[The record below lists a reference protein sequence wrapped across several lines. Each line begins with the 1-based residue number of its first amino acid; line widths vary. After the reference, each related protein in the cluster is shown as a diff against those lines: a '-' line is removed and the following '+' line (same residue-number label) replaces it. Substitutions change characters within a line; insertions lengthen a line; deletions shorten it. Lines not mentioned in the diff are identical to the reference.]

1 MNMNIPSGGIMF
13 FSHYPIIARESRL
26 PLYLVS
32 LGMHDCQPRVK
43 RGTEYGF
50 PQIFYCTKGRG
61 KLCYDGMM
69 TEIRAG
75 MGFFIPASYPHE
87 YYPAEKVWDL
97 HWMIPGRYACDR
109 LLSEM
114 GFNKPVTFTLGST
127 SGLDKL
133 FMNMHVS
140 LQSDNIYGNLKSS
153 AILYDFM
160 IELDNAMNH
169 LTSSSGTNPA
179 LKKCLE
185 FIDTDYAGQITMD
198 DLCDISHMSKQHIC
212 RLFRSCLGTR
222 PMEYIA
228 KRRIQAA
235 KELLSG
241 TELTVEDIA
250 DRTGFCTSSYFCK
263 LFKRYEDMTPTQFRS
278 SHELITDVSTV
289 R

>member
-1 MNMNIPSGGIMF
+1 MF

-97 HWMIPGRYACDR
+97 HWIIPGGYACDR

-127 SGLDKL
+127 SRLDKL

-140 LQSDNIYGNLKSS
+140 LQSDNLNL
-153 AILYDFM
+153 
-160 IELDNAMNH
+160 
-169 LTSSSGTNPA
+169 TT
-179 LKKCLE
+179 
-185 FIDTDYAGQITMD
+185 
-198 DLCDISHMSKQHIC
+198 
-212 RLFRSCLGTR
+212 
-222 PMEYIA
+222 
-228 KRRIQAA
+228 
-235 KELLSG
+235 
-241 TELTVEDIA
+241 
-250 DRTGFCTSSYFCK
+250 CT
-263 LFKRYEDMTPTQFRS
+263 
-278 SHELITDVSTV
+278 
-289 R
+289 

>member
-1 MNMNIPSGGIMF
+1 MGKCYSLPGLKKVGYVPVSMLPSDIIFMSLAGGIV
-13 FSHYPIIARESRL
+13 
-26 PLYLVS
+26 PLYDSVTYFDVAP
-32 LGMHDCQPRVK
+32 GAVCEV
-43 RGTEYGF
+43 EEEFVNAYAA
-50 PQIFYCTKGRG
+50 KGKAVVEVG
-61 KLCYDGMM
+61 KHLEGRNLKIG
-69 TEIRAG
+69 E
-75 MGFFIPASYPHE
+75 E
-87 YYPAEKVWDL
+87 AE
-97 HWMIPGRYACDR
+97 
-109 LLSEM
+109 
-114 GFNKPVTFTLGST
+114 FTFTLGST
-127 SGLDKL
+127 SRLDKL

-153 AILYDFM
+153 AILYNFM

-263 LFKRYEDMTPTQFRS
+263 LFCHYMLTIPSS
-278 SHELITDVSTV
+278 SHFNYYWYSRIINCSFYYLINQF
-289 R
+289 